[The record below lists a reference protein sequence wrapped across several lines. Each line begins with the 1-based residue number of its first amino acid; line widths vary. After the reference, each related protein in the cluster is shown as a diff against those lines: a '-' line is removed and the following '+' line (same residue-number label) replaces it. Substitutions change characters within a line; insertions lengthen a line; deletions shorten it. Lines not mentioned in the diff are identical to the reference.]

1 MKKISNFLR
10 KKKDNYRL
18 SCACSH
24 CSPRVQS
31 LPIWDQT
38 PLAEVSCLALSAGSS
53 SIFSPALP
61 STALCTGEDP
71 RRREVEVVAT
81 VTQFRKDSEAHSIYK
96 VFMALKAFQGDPK
109 HLLSCRWIHI
119 GTLAWP
125 LNPLMGFRKA
135 T

>member
-1 MKKISNFLR
+1 MPVATVLLEFRACLSGTRHLWLRFLAWH
-10 KKKDNYRL
+10 YVQGP
-18 SCACSH
+18 APFSH
-24 CSPRVQS
+24 
-31 LPIWDQT
+31 
-38 PLAEVSCLALSAGSS
+38 
-53 SIFSPALP
+53 PALP